1 MLAQVKFPIVFSQS
15 SKLINAIDFRTNR
28 PSDVVSTLV
37 SIYDSRDLFVKELQ
51 VLLAQRLL
59 AVTDGNYEKEV
70 RLSLLINV
78 RDSHCS
84 WHDHGQRRN
93 LEILKIRFGEAP
105 LQVCEVMLKD
115 MTDSKR
121 IDQHVQTQSSVGT
134 QCNPIAAPDVDD
146 IQSVLHPTIISR
158 HFWPQFQTAK
168 ILMPG
173 QLREYV
179 TFGTAKVFV
188 VLNHVAVFK
197 NHMRESLQRSNPTRN
212 YAFSLTLG
220 ASVSRSNYKIALSAR
235 MFHPSKPHL
244 SSFSRS
250 RVRFLSWLAC
260 ALAHSHLDVW
270 TVSDLIERVGP
281 LERSAA
287 LKALLAWV
295 DRGVLREE
303 SNGVDVQRFR
313 LLEHAPTG
321 AGAAPV
327 GMATAG
333 SRAALAEDQPAV
345 LTVQQ
350 QLAEQMKVYWK
361 VRCRDLW
368 CGIGALLRAHGWW
381 QFIEGMLTNLGGLP
395 LDRIQT
401 MLKFAPGYDRT
412 LDQLGAF
419 MDAARREGLVNVKD
433 GIWRLNR

>member
-1 MLAQVKFPIVFSQS
+1 
-15 SKLINAIDFRTNR
+15 
-28 PSDVVSTLV
+28 
-37 SIYDSRDLFVKELQ
+37 
-51 VLLAQRLL
+51 
-59 AVTDGNYEKEV
+59 
-70 RLSLLINV
+70 
-78 RDSHCS
+78 
-84 WHDHGQRRN
+84 
-93 LEILKIRFGEAP
+93 
-105 LQVCEVMLKD
+105 MLKD

-121 IDQHVQTQSSVGT
+121 IDQHVQSQSSVST
-134 QCNPIAAPDVDD
+134 RCNPIAAPVVDG
-146 IQSVLHPTIISR
+146 IQSVMHPTIISR
-158 HFWPQFQTAK
+158 HFWPQFQAAK

-179 TFGTAKVFV
+179 PFQTTKVFV
-188 VLNHVAVFK
+188 VNESRAVFK

-250 RVRFLSWLAC
+250 RVRLLSWRAR

-303 SNGVDVQRFR
+303 SNGADVQRFR
-313 LLEHAPTG
+313 LLERTPTD
-321 AGAAPV
+321 ASAVPV
-327 GMATAG
+327 GMTTAG
-333 SRAALAEDQPAV
+333 SRAVLAEEQPAV

-350 QLAEQMKVYWK
+350 QQAEQMKVYWK
-361 VRCRDLW
+361 VRCLEFW

-395 LDRIQT
+395 LDRVQT

-412 LDQLGAF
+412 LEQLGAF